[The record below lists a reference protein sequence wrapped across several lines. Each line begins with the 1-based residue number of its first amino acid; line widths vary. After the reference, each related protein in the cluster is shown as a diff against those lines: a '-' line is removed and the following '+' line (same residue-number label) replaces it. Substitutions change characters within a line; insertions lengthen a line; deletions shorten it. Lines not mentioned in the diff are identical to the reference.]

1 MERVNAAN
9 LKRKTPSSWIV
20 LEQTKQGKSL
30 VSLKSN
36 TRCASF
42 TPGKVYQD
50 DDVDDALSIETS
62 ERFTERT
69 KGNLICRWSV
79 YIPAY
84 IGNGKTPIGLL
95 YVHTIQGALNFLIH
109 IPNTFQPHNL
119 LDGYMSLF
127 ISTKAF
133 LYTSHKSTIPISEK
147 IYVKAISLWHDLIC
161 VEYFFSVSY
170 LLTDICPR
178 WIEMKKPL

>member
-42 TPGKVYQD
+42 TPGKVYED
-50 DDVDDALSIETS
+50 DDDDDDDGDALSIEAS
-62 ERFTERT
+62 ERFRERT

-84 IGNGKTPIGLL
+84 IGNGKLQLACWKYIPTVVVKNKTLRFI
-95 YVHTIQGALNFLIH
+95 NFLNDMQETH
-109 IPNTFQPHNL
+109 LSVGRGCTKVCVSSNCF
-119 LDGYMSLF
+119 
-127 ISTKAF
+127 ST
-133 LYTSHKSTIPISEK
+133 S
-147 IYVKAISLWHDLIC
+147 
-161 VEYFFSVSY
+161 
-170 LLTDICPR
+170 
-178 WIEMKKPL
+178 